1 VQNATFVSSADR
13 KATRSA
19 DELGIVLGRF
29 SFLRAKLCAGSP
41 GVIAVII
48 VTTLTVGQYCS
59 HADEPVKL
67 ALASPTSVSTT
78 ISTTNTTKVVRQTSS
93 PTTNLFSASFEHQ
106 PATPGLTT
114 PPLGLA
120 NGTTDSTR
128 VVLTRKPRVDSGLFS
143 TQPGNGNFGFA
154 NFEAG
159 YGPVYDC
166 DSIVLRG
173 RNGTTYEETR
183 YIFVK
188 KVVKF

>member
-1 VQNATFVSSADR
+1 MQNATFVSSADR

-19 DELGIVLGRF
+19 DELGIVSGRF

-48 VTTLTVGQYCS
+48 VTTLAVGRCSS

-67 ALASPTSVSTT
+67 ALASPTTVSTT
-78 ISTTNTTKVVRQTSS
+78 NASKVVRQSSS
-93 PTTNLFSASFEHQ
+93 PTTNLFSVSFKQQ
-106 PATPGLTT
+106 PATPSRTAPALGLTE
-114 PPLGLA
+114 
-120 NGTTDSTR
+120 GTTTAATR
-128 VVLTRKPRVDSGLFS
+128 VVLTQKPRVDSGLFS
-143 TQPGNGNFGFA
+143 SQPGNGNFGFA

-183 YIFVK
+183 YLFVK